1 MSFNNKIDFQEL
13 TLYIEKSL
21 PDFKI
26 TEIESRLLID
36 KEYKKKLNFLL
47 LSKPVIDD
55 IKLESR
61 IQSIIKNVVIA
72 EPIITEILWYQRS
85 VFRYAAGL
93 LLFGAL
99 SIGYWTNQAPQRAAN
114 DVLELSEFRGDVTG
128 CYAHFANVLKDYN
141 TNNDATKAIQSLKSK
156 ADPDT
161 KCIALS
167 KFYEA
172 ALLVKSKKY
181 DEAKILL
188 NQVITEAEDGSALE
202 NKAQKLL
209 DTL

>member
-1 MSFNNKIDFQEL
+1 MSANNKIDFQEL

-36 KEYKKKLNFLL
+36 KEYKKKLNFLI

-61 IQSIIKNVVIA
+61 IQSIIKEVIID
-72 EPIITEILWYQRS
+72 EPIIPEILWYQRP

-93 LLFGAL
+93 LLFGVL
-99 SIGYWTNQAPQRAAN
+99 GIGYWTNQAPQRAAN
-114 DVLELSEFRGDVTG
+114 HVLALSESKGDEQT
-128 CYAHFANVLKDYN
+128 CDINFNNVMSTYLENDDEQKAIETLKSQKYS
-141 TNNDATKAIQSLKSK
+141 DAFCDTKA
-156 ADPDT
+156 
-161 KCIALS
+161 

-172 ALLVKSKKY
+172 ALLIKEKKY
-181 DEAKILL
+181 DEAKVVL
-188 NQVITEAEDGSALE
+188 NQVITKAEDGSALE
-202 NKAQKLL
+202 NKAKKLL